1 MIVMKRTSLPA
12 YFQLLIISSLVF
24 CVLFIPVITYAGT
37 FYRCIDKGGDET
49 LLDFPLEGQACK
61 QIRTP
66 EEAPERQSEN
76 QTVVSSDY
84 KITKIIVRGNQVL
97 VPAVLIYGNKEVGVH
112 LLLDTGATATAI
124 HDEIAGRLYINLYTA
139 KKAKGEVVGGAVIE
153 ARVIRMDVLKIGP
166 HIIRNMNI
174 FVVPYTGFSA
184 KFDGLLGMDVLGRMS
199 YKIDFA
205 KQVIIWE

>member
-1 MIVMKRTSLPA
+1 MLVLEKSSFLT
-12 YFQLLIISSLVF
+12 YFQYLIISSVVL
-24 CVLFIPVITYAGT
+24 CVLFIPSFTYAGT
-37 FYRCIDKGGDET
+37 FYRCIDKGGNET
-49 LLDFPLEGQACK
+49 LLDFPLEGQACT

-66 EEAPERQSEN
+66 EEISGRHSEN
-76 QTVVSSDY
+76 KTVVSADY

-97 VPAVLIYGNKEVGVH
+97 VPAILIYGSREVNVH

-124 HDEIAGRLYINLYTA
+124 HDEIAGQLYINLYKA

-153 ARVIRMDVLKIGP
+153 ASIIRMDILKIGP
-166 HIIRNMNI
+166 HTIRNMDI
-174 FVVPYTGFSA
+174 FIVPYNGASA
-184 KFDGLLGMDVLGRMS
+184 KFDGLLGMDVLGKLS

>member
-1 MIVMKRTSLPA
+1 MSIMKKSSLLT
-12 YFQLLIISSLVF
+12 YFQSLILSSAVLY
-24 CVLFIPVITYAGT
+24 VLFIPIITYAGT
-37 FYRCIDKGGDET
+37 FYRCIDKGGNET

-66 EEAPERQSEN
+66 EEMSERQSEN

-84 KITKIIVRGNQVL
+84 KVTKIIVRGNLIL
-97 VPAVLIYGNKEVGVH
+97 VPALLTYGSKEVSVN

-124 HDEIAGRLYINLYTA
+124 HDETAGRLYINQYKA

-153 ARVIRMDVLKIGP
+153 ASIIRMDILKIGP
-166 HIIRNMNI
+166 HIIRNMDI
-174 FVVPYTGFSA
+174 FIVPYTGSSA
-184 KFDGLLGMDVLGRMS
+184 KFDGLLGMDVLGRLS
-199 YKIDFA
+199 YKIDFT